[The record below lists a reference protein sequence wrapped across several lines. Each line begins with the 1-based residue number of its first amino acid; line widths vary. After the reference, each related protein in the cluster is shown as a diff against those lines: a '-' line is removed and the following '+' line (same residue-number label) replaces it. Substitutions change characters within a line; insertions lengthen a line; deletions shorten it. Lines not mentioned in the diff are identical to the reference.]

1 MAEFNDF
8 DKIEALIKSGE
19 EVILPCIP
27 MRGLVVLPGQT
38 MNFDMGRKKSIYSA
52 KKALSGNGL
61 ALIITQRDTAVE
73 KPTIGDL
80 YEMGTV
86 AIVKQIVATNSGIYR
101 CLIEGVCRAEI
112 KALNSGGNGNTA
124 TAVLRAPYE
133 EETASEAQLEALK
146 RQLREEF
153 SGIVD
158 QIAGDIP
165 NDIIDDVLSSEDPRD
180 LYEAIAFN
188 IPADYR
194 EKQQLLE
201 IDTLGEKLERLLIL
215 LAKEKDILDLE
226 IRIHET
232 VQNAVNQNQRDF
244 YIREQIR
251 ALQEELGENPDMM
264 GDADEIEDYRRRI
277 ADIDNISEDARAK
290 LNDELDKLSKMP
302 SYSQEAALV
311 RNYLDTCLS
320 LPWDSFDE
328 ETADVENAEKILD
341 EDHYGIRKVKER
353 VLENIAVRALTPDV
367 RGQIIC
373 LYGPPGT
380 GKTSVAKSI
389 ARALGRKY
397 VRVSLGGV
405 RDESD
410 IRGHRKTY
418 IGAMPGRIIAGMKQA
433 GVMNPVMLLDE
444 IDKMS
449 NDFRGD
455 PSSAL
460 LEALDSEQNTQFVDH
475 YIEVPFDLS
484 RVLFIT
490 TANSLETIQPPLLDR
505 MEVIE
510 LTSYTRE
517 EKFHIAKEHLVPKQM
532 KKYGLKTSQMKVND
546 TAIYSM
552 IDSYT
557 REAGV
562 RKLEREIAKLCRKTA
577 KELVGGASKVSFK
590 AANIEDYLGH
600 KKYTEDFYIKK
611 PSVGCVNGL
620 AWTSVGGVIMPLEA
634 LVLDGKGKIELTGSL
649 GDVMKESAK
658 LAVSN
663 ARRLADR
670 YGIEPDFY
678 EKKDIHIHAPEG
690 ATPKDGPSAGVTMI
704 TALVSALSGIPVR
717 SDIAM
722 TGEITLTGRVLPIGG
737 LKEKSMA
744 AYKAGVKTVL
754 IPSANVGD
762 LSEIDD
768 EVRAG
773 MDFITVEKIDDVLEA
788 ALVKPKPLSGDP
800 PLPPRSR
807 SRKPRVTEQAKSV

>member
-490 TANSLETIQPPLLDR
+490 TAEWRSSSLQATPVR
-505 MEVIE
+505 K
-510 LTSYTRE
+510 SS
-517 EKFHIAKEHLVPKQM
+517 
-532 KKYGLKTSQMKVND
+532 TSQ
-546 TAIYSM
+546 
-552 IDSYT
+552 
-557 REAGV
+557 R
-562 RKLEREIAKLCRKTA
+562 
-577 KELVGGASKVSFK
+577 
-590 AANIEDYLGH
+590 NIW
-600 KKYTEDFYIKK
+600 F
-611 PSVGCVNGL
+611 PS
-620 AWTSVGGVIMPLEA
+620 
-634 LVLDGKGKIELTGSL
+634 
-649 GDVMKESAK
+649 
-658 LAVSN
+658 
-663 ARRLADR
+663 R
-670 YGIEPDFY
+670 
-678 EKKDIHIHAPEG
+678 
-690 ATPKDGPSAGVTMI
+690 
-704 TALVSALSGIPVR
+704 
-717 SDIAM
+717 
-722 TGEITLTGRVLPIGG
+722 
-737 LKEKSMA
+737 
-744 AYKAGVKTVL
+744 
-754 IPSANVGD
+754 
-762 LSEIDD
+762 
-768 EVRAG
+768 
-773 MDFITVEKIDDVLEA
+773 
-788 ALVKPKPLSGDP
+788 
-800 PLPPRSR
+800 
-807 SRKPRVTEQAKSV
+807 

>member
-8 DKIEALIKSGE
+8 EKIEALIQKGE
-19 EVILPCIP
+19 SVTLPCIP

-38 MNFDMGRKKSIYSA
+38 LNFDIGRKKSIYTA
-52 KKALSGNGL
+52 KRALSGNGL
-61 ALIITQRDTAVE
+61 AIIVTQRDTAVE
-73 KPTIGDL
+73 KPGFNDI
-80 YEMGTV
+80 YETGTLAV
-86 AIVKQIVATNSGIYR
+86 VKQVVATNSGIYR
-101 CLIEGVCRAEI
+101 CLIEGICRARIETF
-112 KALNSGGNGNTA
+112 NTSGNG
-124 TAVLRAPYE
+124 AVANAKLLHSYEPDQAPDE
-133 EETASEAQLEALK
+133 EIEALK
-146 RQLREEF
+146 RQVREEF

-158 QIAGDIP
+158 QIVADIP
-165 NDIIDDVLSSEDPRD
+165 NDTIDDVLASEDPHD
-180 LYEAIAFN
+180 LYESIAFS
-188 IPADYR
+188 IPADYH
-194 EKQQLLE
+194 EKQVLLE
-201 IDTLGEKLERLLIL
+201 LDTLSERLKRLLIIL
-215 LAKEKDILDLE
+215 VKEKDILDLE

-277 ADIDNISEDARAK
+277 MAVVNISDDARTK
-290 LNDELDKLSKMP
+290 LNDELDKLGKMP

-328 ETADVENAEKILD
+328 ETADVDNAAAILD
-341 EDHYGIRKVKER
+341 EDHYGIRKVKDR

-490 TANSLETIQPPLLDR
+490 TANNLDTIQPPLLDR

-517 EKFHIAKEHLVPKQM
+517 EKFHIAKEHLGPKQM
-532 KKYGLKTSQMKVND
+532 KKYGLKTSQMRIND
-546 TAIYSM
+546 SAIYSM

-577 KELVGGASKVSFK
+577 RELVAGTAKVSFK

-600 KKYTEDFYIKK
+600 KKYTEDFYMKK

-634 LVLDGKGKIELTGSL
+634 LVLEGKGKIELTGSL

-670 YGIEPDFY
+670 YGIEPDFH

-704 TALVSALSGIPVR
+704 TALISALSGIPVR

-744 AYKAGVKTVL
+744 AYKAGIKTVL

-768 EVRAG
+768 EVKAG
-773 MDFITVEKIDDVLEA
+773 IDFITAEKIDDVLEI

-800 PLPPRSR
+800 PLPSR
-807 SRKPRVTEQAKSV
+807 RRGRKPRVTEQAKSV

>member
-277 ADIDNISEDARAK
+277 ADIDNISEEARAK

-490 TANSLETIQPPLLDR
+490 TANIRSDIPEPLQDR
-505 MEVIE
+505 MEIIE
-510 LTSYTRE
+510 LSSYTAE
-517 EKFHIAKEHLVPKQM
+517 EKFQIAKKHLISKQI
-532 KKYGLKTSQMKVND
+532 KRHGLKASSLRITDK
-546 TAIYSM
+546 AIRAI
-552 IDSYT
+552 IDGYT

-562 RKLEREIAKLCRKTA
+562 RALEQKIAAICRKSAVRIISGESDKISVKPEDLESLLGSVKFKEDRSA
-577 KELVGGASKVSFK
+577 KADEVGVA
-590 AANIEDYLGH
+590 
-600 KKYTEDFYIKK
+600 
-611 PSVGCVNGL
+611 NGL
-620 AWTSVGGVIMPLEA
+620 AWTSVGGEMLEIESA
-634 LVLDGKGKIELTGSL
+634 VLGGTGKIELTGSL

-658 LAVSN
+658 TAVSYI
-663 ARRLADR
+663 RSKADELSIN
-670 YGIEPDFY
+670 GEFY
-678 EKKDIHIHAPEG
+678 KTNDIHIHVPEG
-690 ATPKDGPSAGVTMI
+690 ATPKDGPSAGVTI
-704 TALVSALSGIPVR
+704 ATSLVSALTGKKVKR
-717 SDIAM
+717 DVAM
-722 TGEITLTGRVLPIGG
+722 TGEITLRGRVLPIGG

-744 AYKAGVKTVL
+744 AYRAGMKTVIIPFDNVSDLDEVDPKVKEKIRFKPVKTVEQ
-754 IPSANVGD
+754 VW
-762 LSEIDD
+762 SEAVEGFSDK
-768 EVRAG
+768 AG
-773 MDFITVEKIDDVLEA
+773 
-788 ALVKPKPLSGDP
+788 P
-800 PLPPRSR
+800 
-807 SRKPRVTEQAKSV
+807 Q